1 MVKHNNG
8 TCPFDGLVVVM
19 AWECIWMTVAEL
31 LLSWFD
37 WKRPIWSCEFD
48 DSLTTLTVT
57 SHGCNDE
64 NRRTVDVL
72 HV

>member
-1 MVKHNNG
+1 
-8 TCPFDGLVVVM
+8 VVVM
-19 AWECIWMTVAEL
+19 VWECIWMTVAEL

-48 DSLTTLTVT
+48 DNLTTLTVT